1 MSPLSCSVWSPR
13 ATGRQLR
20 FPTPLLRTPPSWGP
34 DSSLHLF
41 VQGVFCHQPTPLGSL
56 REHGAH
62 HDPSLGKHFA
72 LPPRGNVLSYHQ
84 TLESIF
90 KGFFFL
96 SFYPVSASRLGTPQ
110 GAKTVGVQC
119 ALSDQY
125 ENHSTSRN
133 SLTFKTQS
141 RKKSYS
147 VT

>member
-1 MSPLSCSVWSPR
+1 MNTQESLPWTLKKMSKPPMVLNVFQTLKFNIQGHPHRLLSCGMSPPSCSVWSPR

-90 KGFFFL
+90 KFFFFSEL
-96 SFYPVSASRLGTPQ
+96 LPCF
-110 GAKTVGVQC
+110 C
-119 ALSDQY
+119 
-125 ENHSTSRN
+125 E
-133 SLTFKTQS
+133 
-141 RKKSYS
+141 
-147 VT
+147 